1 MFCCLLGLDLWPCLD
16 CVCKIT
22 IKKTAL
28 QEGTFRSY
36 GYLLV
41 GIGSLL
47 TSPKMTLT
55 RINLMHRFWRLS
67 CSPTPGLFH
76 GQNGNCHT
84 EAYCRAP
91 PLALSSIIILSANE
105 SNAHSGNSHFFLL
118 MRLRRNLRANLES
131 NSLKR
136 FNHLMQAGI
145 RWPDTRSCGW
155 TGDRLDFCGYGL
167 LFTPPPLN
175 SRCFVCATHFFL

>member
-1 MFCCLLGLDLWPCLD
+1 M
-16 CVCKIT
+16 CKIT

-55 RINLMHRFWRLS
+55 RINLMHRPWRLS
-67 CSPTPGLFH
+67 CSSPPGPFP

-84 EAYCRAP
+84 ETYCRAP
-91 PLALSSIIILSANE
+91 PLALSSIIILSANRENE

-145 RWPDTRSCGW
+145 RRTDTRSCGW
-155 TGDRLDFCGYGL
+155 RGL
-167 LFTPPPLN
+167 GWSHVDML
-175 SRCFVCATHFFL
+175 FFLRLHC